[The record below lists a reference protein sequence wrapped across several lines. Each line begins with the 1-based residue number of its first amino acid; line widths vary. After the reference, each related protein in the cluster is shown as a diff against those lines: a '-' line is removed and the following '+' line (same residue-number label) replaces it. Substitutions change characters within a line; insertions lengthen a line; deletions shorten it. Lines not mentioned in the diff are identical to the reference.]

1 MIFIKK
7 NQNRMNLINISKDLF
22 INFKNKNRID
32 SKEINLLLKKHRRKH
47 YHINFYNDKLKKSL

>member
-1 MIFIKK
+1 
-7 NQNRMNLINISKDLF
+7 MNLINILKDLL
-22 INFKNKNRID
+22 INFKNKNRIN